1 MRSIQEVLRLHFD
14 SHLTQRQISAST
26 GMSKGTVG
34 GYIKRAVASGLTWE
48 EARGME
54 DHAVEARLFRRV
66 GQCEPPSRVPI
77 DFPWVH
83 QELRKSGVTL
93 TLLWN
98 EYVEASHQGPTMGM
112 APYGYSQF
120 CDLFARY
127 QGQVD
132 LTMRQE
138 HRAGE
143 KVFIDYSG
151 KKPRFHDMA
160 TGEVI
165 EVDLF
170 VGVLGASN
178 FTFAEATRTQTKPDF
193 CASTV
198 RMFEYFGATPI
209 VVVPDQLRSAVKGP
223 DRYDPEIN
231 PTYADLARHYQV
243 AIVPARAREPR
254 DKAKVEGGVR
264 IAQRWILACL
274 RNRAFFGLEEL
285 NAAIGEL
292 LVKLNNR
299 PFQKLEGCRR
309 SAFES
314 IDRPAM
320 KALPATR
327 WQYVE
332 HKQARVNIDYHVELD
347 GRLYSAPYTL
357 VRELLDLRFTASVVE
372 LFHRGKRVATHARLW
387 SPKGSASTQQEHR
400 PKHHRDYG
408 EWSPSRLIAW
418 ATTKGTDVGA
428 LVEHILQNR
437 PYPEH
442 AYRSC
447 MAIIRDAKAYSP
459 ERYNAACRRAVQIGS
474 PTRFSLRSILKK
486 GLDHAALP
494 DDVYSP
500 PGPLHDNVRGA
511 EYYDRKETEEHD
523 RRRDDRE
530 TDANEADRHGPV
542 FQEDPGSCTGG
553 STHLV

>member
-1 MRSIQEVLRLHFD
+1 
-14 SHLTQRQISAST
+14 
-26 GMSKGTVG
+26 
-34 GYIKRAVASGLTWE
+34 
-48 EARGME
+48 ME
-54 DHAVEARLFRRV
+54 DHAVEARLFRRGGPV
-66 GQCEPPSRVPI
+66 RAPLSRAHRFSMGAPGI
-77 DFPWVH
+77 A
-83 QELRKSGVTL
+83 EKRCLL

-320 KALPATR
+320 NLTQMQFLGREISVGGIMLIKPPHRRIAEQHASASIRLQPVLVRIDHDRIGLIHRRVGPPCRFLQRIGNQPEVPAIRRIHVHTRTVTPRQHHNLVQRIDRAHRRRAQRRHHRAHVALAQLVFERIQSHAPAPIGR
-327 WQYVE
+327 D
-332 HKQARVNIDYHVELD
+332 ARVLEL
-347 GRLYSAPYTL
+347 
-357 VRELLDLRFTASVVE
+357 
-372 LFHRGKRVATHARLW
+372 
-387 SPKGSASTQQEHR
+387 
-400 PKHHRDYG
+400 
-408 EWSPSRLIAW
+408 
-418 ATTKGTDVGA
+418 
-428 LVEHILQNR
+428 
-437 PYPEH
+437 
-442 AYRSC
+442 
-447 MAIIRDAKAYSP
+447 
-459 ERYNAACRRAVQIGS
+459 
-474 PTRFSLRSILKK
+474 
-486 GLDHAALP
+486 
-494 DDVYSP
+494 
-500 PGPLHDNVRGA
+500 
-511 EYYDRKETEEHD
+511 
-523 RRRDDRE
+523 
-530 TDANEADRHGPV
+530 
-542 FQEDPGSCTGG
+542 
-553 STHLV
+553 